1 MLQLQRSTLNE
12 NLLLQNFKQ
21 NIEKNKSHG
30 DKRGQYY
37 SNKIETPTRE
47 TIFVESKEETPK
59 PITSFRTPSQ
69 CTFCKKFGHTK
80 VDALAECLRGVS
92 PI

>member
-1 MLQLQRSTLNE
+1 MKRNLIILKKIVFLRLSINLFLREIMLQLQRLTLKE

-59 PITSFRTPSQ
+59 PITSFRTPS
-69 CTFCKKFGHTK
+69 
-80 VDALAECLRGVS
+80 
-92 PI
+92 

>member
-1 MLQLQRSTLNE
+1 MLQLQRLTLKE

-21 NIEKNKSHG
+21 NIDKNKSHG
-30 DKRGQYY
+30 DKRGWYY
-37 SNKIETPTRE
+37 SNKIEIPTRE
-47 TIFVESKEETPK
+47 TIFVKSKEETSK
-59 PITSFRTPSQ
+59 PITSCKTPSQ
-69 CTFCKKFGHTK
+69 CTFCKKFGQTK

>member
-1 MLQLQRSTLNE
+1 MKRNLIILKKIVFLRLSINLFLREIMLQLQRSTLNE

-59 PITSFRTPSQ
+59 PITSFRTPS
-69 CTFCKKFGHTK
+69 
-80 VDALAECLRGVS
+80 
-92 PI
+92 